1 MPSLRRDVRRSMQV
15 PMRPCCL
22 RNNAIPHVNALAIF
36 ETVAGNRKIFYGA
49 GRSASRTI
57 IGVSFRFESFVV
69 IGQLIVVFVQVMAA
83 ETS

>member
-1 MPSLRRDVRRSMQV
+1 MQV

-69 IGQLIVVFVQVMAA
+69 IWEMILVFVPVFGP
-83 ETS
+83 ETP